1 MPTHSVVR
9 KMTGVCKL
17 EITESSEELKSLLT
31 QQKSASNF
39 QKVQALYLFKIGQ
52 VKTVKDLAVTL
63 GRNRIT
69 VQRWLHTY
77 RTEGL
82 AGLLKVKHGGGRKP
96 VIPEAAM
103 AGLQKR
109 LQDPNSFSS
118 YGEIQTWLQSEYGLD
133 VSYKVVYATV
143 RYKLKAGLKVRQP
156 KLDQNPT
163 ASSKVD
169 ITHPTAD
176 NSSSPIEL

>member
-1 MPTHSVVR
+1 
-9 KMTGVCKL
+9 MTGICKL
-17 EITESSEELKSLLT
+17 EITETTEELKSLL
-31 QQKSASNF
+31 QEQKSASNF

-52 VKTVKDLAVTL
+52 VKTVKDLAITL
-63 GRNRIT
+63 GRSRIT

-96 VIPEAAM
+96 VIPGAAM

-109 LQDPNSFSS
+109 LQDPNSFFSS

-143 RYKLKAGLKVRQP
+143 RYKLKAGLKVRRP
-156 KLDQNPT
+156 KLDQRAKPD
-163 ASSKVD
+163 SKQ
-169 ITHPTAD
+169 
-176 NSSSPIEL
+176 

>member
-1 MPTHSVVR
+1 MLTHSVVR

-17 EITESSEELKSLLT
+17 EITETTEELKSLL
-31 QQKSASNF
+31 QEQKSASNF

-52 VKTVKDLAVTL
+52 VKTVKDLAITL
-63 GRNRIT
+63 GRSRIT

-96 VIPEAAM
+96 VIPGAAM

-109 LQDPNSFSS
+109 LQDPNSFFSS

-143 RYKLKAGLKVRQP
+143 RYKLKAGLKVRRP
-156 KLDQNPT
+156 KLDQRPKPD
-163 ASSKVD
+163 SKQ
-169 ITHPTAD
+169 
-176 NSSSPIEL
+176 

>member
-1 MPTHSVVR
+1 
-9 KMTGVCKL
+9 MTGVCKL
-17 EITESSEELKSLLT
+17 EIIETTEELKSLL
-31 QQKSASNF
+31 QEQKSASNF

-52 VKTVKDLAVTL
+52 VKTVKDLAITL
-63 GRNRIT
+63 GRSRIT

-96 VIPEAAM
+96 VIPRAAM

-109 LQDPNSFSS
+109 LQDPNSFFSS

-156 KLDQNPT
+156 KLDQRAKPD
-163 ASSKVD
+163 SKQ
-169 ITHPTAD
+169 
-176 NSSSPIEL
+176 

>member
-1 MPTHSVVR
+1 
-9 KMTGVCKL
+9 MTGVCKL
-17 EITESSEELKSLLT
+17 DITETSEELKSLL
-31 QQKSASNF
+31 QEQKSASNF

-156 KLDQNPT
+156 KPDHKLT
-163 ASSKVD
+163 ASNKAD
-169 ITHPTAD
+169 THPTAD
-176 NSSSPIEL
+176 NYRTDD

>member
-1 MPTHSVVR
+1 MRTHSVVR

-17 EITESSEELKSLLT
+17 EITETSEELKSLLT

-77 RTEGL
+77 RNEGL

-109 LQDPNSFSS
+109 LQDPNSFSN

-143 RYKLKAGLKVRQP
+143 RYKLKAGLKVRQA

-163 ASSKVD
+163 ASSKLD

-176 NSSSPIEL
+176 NC

>member
-1 MPTHSVVR
+1 MLTHSVVR
-9 KMTGVCKL
+9 KMTGICKL
-17 EITESSEELKSLLT
+17 EITETTEELKSLL
-31 QQKSASNF
+31 QEQKSASNF

-52 VKTVKDLAVTL
+52 VKTVKDLAITL
-63 GRNRIT
+63 GRSRIT

-96 VIPEAAM
+96 VIPGAAM

-109 LQDPNSFSS
+109 LQDPNSFFSS

-143 RYKLKAGLKVRQP
+143 RYKLKAGLKVRRP
-156 KLDQNPT
+156 KLDQRAKPD
-163 ASSKVD
+163 SKQ
-169 ITHPTAD
+169 
-176 NSSSPIEL
+176 

>member
-1 MPTHSVVR
+1 
-9 KMTGVCKL
+9 MTGVCKL
-17 EITESSEELKSLLT
+17 EITETTEELKSLL
-31 QQKSASNF
+31 QKQKYVSNF
-39 QKVQALYLFKIGQ
+39 QKLQALYLFKIDQ
-52 VKTVKDLAVTL
+52 VKTVKDLAITL

-82 AGLLKVKHGGGRKP
+82 AGLLKVKHSGGRKP
-96 VIPEAAM
+96 MIPGAAM

-109 LQDPNSFSS
+109 LQDPNSFFSS

-143 RYKLKAGLKVRQP
+143 RYKLKAGLKVHRP
-156 KLDQNPT
+156 KLDQRLKPD
-163 ASSKVD
+163 SKQ
-169 ITHPTAD
+169 
-176 NSSSPIEL
+176 

>member
-1 MPTHSVVR
+1 MLTHSVVR

-17 EITESSEELKSLLT
+17 EITETTEELKSLL
-31 QQKSASNF
+31 QEQKSASNF

-52 VKTVKDLAVTL
+52 VKTVKDLAITL
-63 GRNRIT
+63 GRSRIT

-96 VIPEAAM
+96 VIPGAAM

-109 LQDPNSFSS
+109 LQDPNSFFSS

-143 RYKLKAGLKVRQP
+143 RYKLKAGLKVRRP
-156 KLDQNPT
+156 KLDQRAKPD
-163 ASSKVD
+163 SKQ
-169 ITHPTAD
+169 
-176 NSSSPIEL
+176 